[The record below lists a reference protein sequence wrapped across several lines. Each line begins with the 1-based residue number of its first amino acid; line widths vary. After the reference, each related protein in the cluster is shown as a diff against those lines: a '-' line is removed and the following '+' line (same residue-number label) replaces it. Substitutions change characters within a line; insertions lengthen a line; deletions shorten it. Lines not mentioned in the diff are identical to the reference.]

1 MIIHAVLL
9 VHFLLSTQSG
19 ASQSPPEAARL
30 LQSATDAENRGD
42 LEQAVAD
49 FRKAVELTPSSS
61 VALMKLGDAYMK
73 KQDYG
78 AAIPPLKR
86 AAELSPDSLPVHQ
99 LLGYALLSQGYA
111 VEAIPHLEI
120 AHESGALG
128 IAQLQADQ
136 PEEAVVNLKNALAKS
151 PNDPDLIYYL
161 GKAAAA
167 LTSESNER
175 LLAKFPQTARGHQVL
190 GQSYYLAKMF
200 SEAEKEY
207 EKAVALR
214 PDLPG
219 LHLELGEIYAARSQ
233 WTQAEEQFR
242 AEAKLQPGNA
252 EVAYRL
258 GDALLQGGKMKEA
271 AEELRRSD
279 SLRPDMPETLYAL
292 GRALAVSDPNAA
304 ERALDRVIAVEKQS
318 PLAAQAYLLLAS
330 AHRRQGKPELA
341 ARDMEEYKRIHNVAS
356 TPEQ

>member
-1 MIIHAVLL
+1 MIIPAVLL
-9 VHFLLSTQSG
+9 VHFLLQAQIA
-19 ASQSPPEAARL
+19 ASQGPAEAAKL
-30 LQSATDAENRGD
+30 LQSATDAESRGD
-42 LEQAVAD
+42 FEQAIAD
-49 FRKAVELTPSSS
+49 ARKAVELTPSSAT
-61 VALMKLGDAYMK
+61 ALLKLGDAYMRK
-73 KQDYG
+73 RDYG

-86 AAELSPDSLPVHQ
+86 VLELSPDSLAVHQ

-136 PEEAVVNLKNALAKS
+136 PEEAVVNLKSALAKS
-151 PNDPDLIYYL
+151 PDDPDLIYYL
-161 GKAAAA
+161 SKAAAV
-167 LTSESNER
+167 LSSESNER
-175 LLAKFPQTARGHQVL
+175 LLARFPQTARGHQVL
-190 GQSYYLAKMF
+190 GQSYYSAKRF
-200 SEAEKEY
+200 SEAEREY
-207 EKAVALR
+207 QKAIALR

-219 LHLELGEIYAARSQ
+219 LHLELGEIYAASSQ

-242 AEAKLQPGNA
+242 SEAKLQPGNA

-292 GRALAVSDPNAA
+292 GRALAVSDPTAA
-304 ERALDRVIAVEKQS
+304 EQVLDRVIAIEKES
-318 PLAAQAYLLLAS
+318 PLAAQACLLLAS
-330 AHRRQGKPELA
+330 THRRQGKSELA
-341 ARDMEEYKRIHNVAS
+341 AHDMEEYKRIHSVAS